1 MKKMISMLLVLVMAL
16 SLAACGTAPAETTAP
31 AEQSVPETTEAA
43 KPETI
48 TIQALNANKE
58 MADIEVPYDPQRI
71 AILDMPALD
80 IVDALGLGDRIVGSA
95 KVTIEYLTQYNPDD
109 SNGAI
114 LNLGSVK
121 TADLEQVAICEPDII
136 FIGGRLSSM
145 YAELEAIAP
154 VVYLA
159 VDYEKGVVES
169 TRYNAQTIASIFG
182 KEAEVDAMFD
192 GFQPRIDALN
202 AVLNGRNILLAMY
215 NNNAMSIMDTQ
226 SQLNILAAELGGSN
240 LGETVGEVEKA
251 THGED
256 ASWETIVNLNPEY
269 IFVLDRSTATGAA
282 LGNKI
287 DGRDNHVFCVIGD
300 GEADE
305 GQVWEALHFA
315 YAHKLDNIVY
325 IFDNNGYQLDGT
337 TKDILDH
344 GSLAKKAEGFGL
356 YTQEIDG
363 HDVNAIYEAIQ
374 NAYAKKGVPSCIV
387 LNTSKGKGATFAE
400 PKHDH
405 SSQPK
410 EDQWVEAIAAA
421 EKALEDAKNA

>member
-1 MKKMISMLLVLVMAL
+1 MISLLLVLVMAL
-16 SLAACGTAPAETTAP
+16 SLAACGTTNDEPANVGGNNETTGSSETTNA
-31 AEQSVPETTEAA
+31 PETTVPEET

-48 TIQALNANKE
+48 TIQELNGNKE

-80 IVDALGLGDRIVGSA
+80 IVDALGLGERIVGSA

-109 SNGAI
+109 SNGVI

-121 TADLEQVAICEPDII
+121 TADMEQVAICEPDII

-215 NNNAMSIMDTQ
+215 NN
-226 SQLNILAAELGGSN
+226 
-240 LGETVGEVEKA
+240 
-251 THGED
+251 
-256 ASWETIVNLNPEY
+256 
-269 IFVLDRSTATGAA
+269 
-282 LGNKI
+282 
-287 DGRDNHVFCVIGD
+287 
-300 GEADE
+300 
-305 GQVWEALHFA
+305 
-315 YAHKLDNIVY
+315 
-325 IFDNNGYQLDGT
+325 
-337 TKDILDH
+337 
-344 GSLAKKAEGFGL
+344 
-356 YTQEIDG
+356 
-363 HDVNAIYEAIQ
+363 
-374 NAYAKKGVPSCIV
+374 
-387 LNTSKGKGATFAE
+387 
-400 PKHDH
+400 
-405 SSQPK
+405 
-410 EDQWVEAIAAA
+410 
-421 EKALEDAKNA
+421 

>member
-16 SLAACGTAPAETTAP
+16 SLVACGTTGNT
-31 AEQSVPETTEAA
+31 ETTEAHDHDHDHTHA
-43 KPETI
+43 ADTVTTVPEETKPETI
-48 TIQALNANKE
+48 TIQALNGNKE

-169 TRYNAQTIASIFG
+169 TKYNAQTIASIFG

-202 AVLNGRNILLAMY
+202 TVLNGKNILLAMY

-226 SQLNILAAELGGSN
+226 SQLNILAAELGGNN

-282 LGNKI
+282 DEGILGAREVIENDLIKELDCYKDGKI
-287 DGRDNHVFCVIGD
+287 VYFIQHANVWYTSTGGVQALDTMLADL
-300 GEADE
+300 EAD
-305 GQVWEALHFA
+305 L
-315 YAHKLDNIVY
+315 
-325 IFDNNGYQLDGT
+325 
-337 TKDILDH
+337 
-344 GSLAKKAEGFGL
+344 
-356 YTQEIDG
+356 
-363 HDVNAIYEAIQ
+363 
-374 NAYAKKGVPSCIV
+374 
-387 LNTSKGKGATFAE
+387 LN
-400 PKHDH
+400 
-405 SSQPK
+405 
-410 EDQWVEAIAAA
+410 
-421 EKALEDAKNA
+421 